1 MSAIATILTRPLR
14 AATWRELAYLLL
26 GGVMAVVAF
35 TVVVTGISTVA
46 SLLITLIGIPL
57 FVGFAYVNRGLAW
70 LERRRTSF
78 LLGESVAGV
87 YKPPARRGF
96 VPLLKAVVTDSQT
109 WKDLAWLIVVSM
121 VGFAFAVTA
130 VTLWATALYLLS
142 YPLWWWIVPDA
153 ALPELGGDDRRPD
166 TWGWAALAGAAGI
179 VGILLTT
186 WICAGLARVQALLA
200 RLLLA
205 PSERQ
210 RLVGRVDE
218 LSRTRAVAADAQ
230 AAELQRIERDLH
242 DGAQARLVAVSMD
255 LGRAQEKLE
264 DDPEGA
270 RRLVESAHE
279 EARNAIVELRQLVA
293 GIYPAVL
300 ADRGLDAAL
309 SSVAATSRVPVSL
322 DVDLP
327 ARVPP
332 AAEVAAYF
340 VVAESIANV
349 NKHSG
354 AARADVRVRA
364 NGDELV
370 VEVSDDG
377 HGGADASTGTG
388 LAGLAARLEAL
399 DGRLRVASPAGG
411 PTVVRAEIPCAS

>member
-1 MSAIATILTRPLR
+1 MSSLAAILTRPLR

-26 GGVMAVVAF
+26 GGAMSVVAF
-35 TVVVTGISTVA
+35 AVVVGGLTTIAV
-46 SLLITLIGIPL
+46 LLITLIGIPL
-57 FVGFAYVNRGLAW
+57 FVGFAYVNRGLAR
-70 LERRRTSF
+70 LERRRTAF
-78 LLGESVAGV
+78 LLREPVAGV
-87 YKPPARRGF
+87 YKPPVRRGF

-109 WKDLAWLIVVSM
+109 WKDLAWLIVVSV

-130 VTLWATALYLLS
+130 GTLWATALYLLS

-153 ALPELGGDDRRPD
+153 ALPELGGDRRPD
-166 TWGWAALAGAAGI
+166 TWAWAALAGAAGI

-210 RLVGRVDE
+210 QLRGRVDE

-255 LGRAQEKLE
+255 LGLAQEKLD

-309 SSVAATSRVPVSL
+309 SSVAAASRVPVSL
-322 DVDLP
+322 DVELP

-354 AARADVRVRA
+354 ATRADVRVCA
-364 NGDELV
+364 NGAELV
-370 VEVSDDG
+370 VEVSDNG

-388 LAGLAARLEAL
+388 LSGLEARVGAL

>member
-1 MSAIATILTRPLR
+1 MSSLGSILTRPFR
-14 AATWRELAYLLL
+14 AVTWRELAYLLL
-26 GGVMAVVAF
+26 GGAMSAVAF
-35 TVVVTGISTVA
+35 TVVVAGLTAVA
-46 SLLITLIGIPL
+46 VLLITLIGIPL

-70 LERRRTSF
+70 LERRRTAF
-78 LLGESVAGV
+78 VLREPVAGV

-96 VPLLKAVVTDSQT
+96 VALLKAVVTDPQT
-109 WKDLAWLIVVSM
+109 WKDLAWLIVVSI

-130 VTLWATALYLLS
+130 ASLWGSVLYLVS
-142 YPLWWWIVPDA
+142 YPAWWWMVPDS
-153 ALPELGGDDRRPD
+153 ALPDFGADRQPD
-166 TWGWAALAGAAGI
+166 TWAWAALAAAVGI
-179 VGILLTT
+179 VGIVVAT

-210 RLVGRVDE
+210 RLKGRVDE

-255 LGRAQEKLE
+255 LGLAQEKLE

-270 RRLVESAHE
+270 RQLVESAHD

-309 SSVAATSRVPVSL
+309 SSVAAAGRVPVSL
-322 DVDLP
+322 DVELP
-327 ARVPP
+327 DRVPP

-340 VVAESIANV
+340 VVAESLANV
-349 NKHSG
+349 NKHSE
-354 AARADVRVRA
+354 ATRADVRVRA
-364 NGDELV
+364 DGQTLV

-377 HGGADASTGTG
+377 RGGADASRGSG
-388 LAGLAARLEAL
+388 LAGLRARVAAL
-399 DGRLRVASPAGG
+399 DGRLRIASPAGG
-411 PTVVRAEIPCAS
+411 PTVVRAEIPCES